1 MIAEDVLDL
10 SVEELRNELKER
22 QKALTNLRFQ
32 KALQQLENTDEITKT
47 RRSIAQL
54 KTLLREYELGRRE
67 ARKK

>member
-10 SVEELRNELKER
+10 SVEELEKELKER

-32 KALQQLENTDEITKT
+32 KALQQLENTDEVTST
-47 RRSIAQL
+47 RRSIAQI

-67 ARKK
+67 ARNK

>member
-10 SVEELRNELKER
+10 SVEELQKELKER

-32 KALQQLENTDEITKT
+32 KALQQLENTDEVTST
-47 RRSIAQL
+47 RRSIAQI

-67 ARKK
+67 ARNK